1 MGLVHIYCGDG
12 KGKTTAAVGLALR
25 MAGNDRKVVLV
36 RFLKNEDSGEVRTLR
51 GIPGVEVL
59 PCTKC
64 FGFTWQMTG
73 EEKQQAAEHCK
84 IQFQKAWDRAVSLC
98 ESRETDADVLL
109 VLDEAAAALEHGLL
123 QLSGVLDCVD
133 HRPANLEIVFTGRR
147 MPGELLERADYVTEM
162 KAVRH
167 PYARGIRA
175 RRGIEY

>member
-25 MAGNDRKVVLV
+25 MAGNGRKVVLV
-36 RFLKNEDSGEVRTLR
+36 RFLQPEDSGEVRTLR

-73 EEKQQAAEHCK
+73 EENQQAAEHCK

-133 HRPANLEIVFTGRR
+133 HRPANLEIIFTGRR

-162 KAVRH
+162 RAVRH

>member
-25 MAGNDRKVVLV
+25 MAGNGRKVVLV
-36 RFLKNEDSGEVRTLR
+36 RFLKHEDSGEVRTLR

-123 QLSGVLDCVD
+123 QLSGILDCVD
-133 HRPANLEIVFTGRR
+133 HRPVNLEIIFTGRR

-162 KAVRH
+162 RAVRH

>member
-1 MGLVHIYCGDG
+1 
-12 KGKTTAAVGLALR
+12 
-25 MAGNDRKVVLV
+25 MAGNGRKVVLV
-36 RFLKNEDSGEVRTLR
+36 RFLKHEDSGEVRTLR

-133 HRPANLEIVFTGRR
+133 HRPANLEIIFTGRR

-162 KAVRH
+162 RAVRH

>member
-25 MAGNDRKVVLV
+25 MAGNGRKVVLV
-36 RFLKNEDSGEVRTLR
+36 RFLKHEDSGEVRTLR

-133 HRPANLEIVFTGRR
+133 HRPANLDRKSV
-147 MPGELLERADYVTEM
+147 V
-162 KAVRH
+162 
-167 PYARGIRA
+167 
-175 RRGIEY
+175 